1 MSGTPSLDR
10 VAPSRALLRTGEKPP
25 DRAAAR
31 RYGRAVT
38 SASSEIRTFRAA
50 DLGTLALIP
59 WLARNEEGDGRTPCL
74 LACSLG
80 DGPDGPEAASAAV
93 THLLEDMGLTADGE
107 PVNGTTRPSLKVSML
122 VVAGQ
127 IVLQLPH
134 NISSQVTP
142 PADWLA
148 AVEELGY
155 AYFMLTTRICPSTG
169 PRRPAE
175 GAELA
180 AFAGSPDT
188 TNAAAHVYLP
198 ARGLR
203 A

>member
-1 MSGTPSLDR
+1 MT
-10 VAPSRALLRTGEKPP
+10 T
-25 DRAAAR
+25 
-31 RYGRAVT
+31 VT
-38 SASSEIRTFRAA
+38 SEPRFFRPA
-50 DLGTLALIP
+50 DLGTLAL
-59 WLARNEEGDGRTPCL
+59 LAWMAKNEEGDGRTPCL

-80 DGPDGPEAASAAV
+80 DGPDGPAAASAAV
-93 THLLEDMGLTADGE
+93 THLLEDMDLTVGGE
-107 PVNGTTRPSLKVSML
+107 PVNGMSRPSLKVSML

-142 PADWLA
+142 PAEWLE

-155 AYFMLTTRICPSTG
+155 TYFMFTTRVCPSTG
-169 PRRPAE
+169 PREPVT

-180 AFAGSPDT
+180 AFAGSPET
-188 TNAAAHVYLP
+188 TDAAAHVYLP